1 MTIVYHHKH
10 QMFCM
15 SSVFVFSLLYSAA
28 AKSWTDS
35 NLYGSMSRQLF
46 VEKIACKNLLWISV
60 SSQNSWANVNP
71 LLYLFQLCTSVDD
84 VYRAIG
90 SSLFAVQNDPQTVRT
105 ACDQALAD
113 LAKLNLIIQKSNCEG
128 IIRLETTELGLAA
141 YKGIPREWGSLLSG
155 IVNVYAYSRFLASFY
170 EPGDQIIICFL
181 NLSLNR
187 IQQILT
193 IQRLAKFR

>member
-1 MTIVYHHKH
+1 
-10 QMFCM
+10 MF
-15 SSVFVFSLLYSAA
+15 
-28 AKSWTDS
+28 T
-35 NLYGSMSRQLF
+35 QLV
-46 VEKIACKNLLWISV
+46 VEKIACKNQLWISV
-60 SSQNSWANVNP
+60 SSPNSKANVNP

-105 ACDQALAD
+105 ACDQAMAD
-113 LAKLNLIIQKSNCEG
+113 LAKLNLIIQKTNCEG

-141 YKGIPREWGSLLSG
+141 YKGIPREWGSLLSD
-155 IVNVYAYSRFLASFY
+155 INNVYTYSRFPASFY
-170 EPGDQIIICFL
+170 EPGDQIRICFL

-187 IQQILT
+187 IKQILI